1 MIQNENEGEAVLTSL
16 GEKEKAQHLEEE
28 KGEVAGV
35 GANTGENS
43 GQNKKRGRK
52 AKEPSSPKANE
63 DKP

>member
-16 GEKEKAQHLEEE
+16 GEKEKAQYLEEE

-43 GQNKKRGRK
+43 G
-52 AKEPSSPKANE
+52 
-63 DKP
+63 